1 MTCGHSVHVST
12 ATANVLTP
20 ARFALRAT
28 VHAPYILYTHIA
40 LFLFHT
46 HTPHCRF
53 YTTYITRLNTC
64 FDSHRLTMLLRCT
77 GCLPT
82 ITALWCGK
90 WDKRIRDMHC
100 LHSYF
105 HHSYKFVNSAQIT
118 VIPITHC
125 PFIFISSSHSSILHV
140 STCVFLSYLLVFL
153 SSCLVFLSSCL
164 LVFLSSCLLVFLSS
178 CLQVSW
184 GSDPLLI

>member
-164 LVFLSSCLLVFLSS
+164 LVFLSSCLLVFRYRGD
-178 CLQVSW
+178 QTHY
-184 GSDPLLI
+184 